1 MGLNIECP
9 VCFKTIMDPPIY
21 VCVNQHIMCDICHE
35 TLKGRGDNCPEC
47 RRALTNTRNLVIE
60 KILLDHLP
68 QFKCKFGSCN
78 FSKAESD
85 RVKKHQDDCQHRPG
99 LFKCKFGSCNFSKAE
114 SDRVK
119 KHEDDCQH
127 RTVTC
132 PICSAN
138 LPLSELTSKHAT
150 EVHSRSCHQGP
161 GIYFG
166 QIDTWCWAPASE
178 GSANFKSTSMPIFE
192 KGKRKMVTFFT
203 NAVLHEGRYL
213 FWISHNQSKYQT
225 RFFEY
230 AITLRSGKE
239 KDAVGLAL
247 RLAKYVGFCQPM
259 DVTVDVS
266 SVWLSLRVSSTKA

>member
-68 QFKCKFGSCN
+68 Q
-78 FSKAESD
+78 
-85 RVKKHQDDCQHRPG
+85 
-99 LFKCKFGSCNFSKAE
+99 FKCKFGSCNFSKAE